1 MPLWVISLSTSWGIV
16 YRSPIPT
23 DLLLNP
29 HLSNDAK
36 AAAILYTCDDSRW
49 NLAEMAV
56 GLHTTEEKLSEIFSV
71 LNERGYLDIH
81 FEDGVS
87 VLTLL

>member
-1 MPLWVISLSTSWGIV
+1 MLNLNRNNTHVRRTPV
-16 YRSPIPT
+16 PT

-36 AAAILYTCDDSRW
+36 AAVAILYTCDDSRW

-71 LNERGYLDIH
+71 LNEWEYLDIH

>member
-1 MPLWVISLSTSWGIV
+1 MLNPNRNNTNIRRTPV
-16 YRSPIPT
+16 PT

-29 HLSNDAK
+29 NLSNDAK
-36 AAAILYTCDDSRW
+36 AAAAILYACDDSQW
-49 NLAEMAV
+49 SLAEMAV
-56 GLHTTEEKLSEIFSV
+56 ELHTTEEKLSEIYSV
-71 LNERGYLDIH
+71 LNEWGYLDIH

>member
-1 MPLWVISLSTSWGIV
+1 MLNPNRNNTNIRRTPV
-16 YRSPIPT
+16 PT

-36 AAAILYTCDDSRW
+36 AAAAILYACDYSQW
-49 NLAEMAV
+49 SLAEMAAE
-56 GLHTTEEKLSEIFSV
+56 LHTTEEKLSEVFSE
-71 LNERGYLDIH
+71 LNEWRYLDIH

>member
-1 MPLWVISLSTSWGIV
+1 MLNLNRNNTHVRRTPVT
-16 YRSPIPT
+16 T

-36 AAAILYTCDDSRW
+36 AAAAILYACDDSQW
-49 NLAEMAV
+49 SLAEMAAE
-56 GLHTTEEKLSEIFSV
+56 LHTTEEKLSEIYSV
-71 LNERGYLDIH
+71 LNEWGYLDIH
-81 FEDGVS
+81 FEDGMS

>member
-1 MPLWVISLSTSWGIV
+1 MMKLNRNNIHIRRTPV
-16 YRSPIPT
+16 PT

-36 AAAILYTCDDSRW
+36 AAAAILYTRDDSRW
-49 NLAEMAV
+49 SLAEMAAK
-56 GLHTTEEKLSEIFSV
+56 LHTTEEKLSEIFSV
-71 LNERGYLDIH
+71 LNESGYLEIH
-81 FEDGVS
+81 FDDGVS